1 MSTTTILN
9 RVTEPEA
16 GIFYQTDEMG
26 FTAPYLKLK
35 FKTSIQ
41 DQYSGQFEDKEIT
54 IPKLELNFLEMIDNS
69 SCSVPQLSVNLK
81 LKESGTDGLYSH
93 KKVEEEVKMAKTYSN
108 SEVMT
113 MLEKDTK
120 LEFSCR
126 NKNTGKLY
134 ILSASLY
141 NISLTNKESGVVAM
155 FSIGDR
161 WTLVL
166 KEYTF
171 MEAINSG
178 KRIKSFDAKEYKTI
192 NYYLLIIGNGGTDK
206 ARKLINGKWNIEE
219 VR

>member
-41 DQYSGQFEDKEIT
+41 NQYSGQCEDSMVT
-54 IPKLELNFLEMIDNS
+54 IPKLELNFLEMEDDS
-69 SCSVPQLSVNLK
+69 SRSVPKLSINLK
-81 LKESGTDGLYSH
+81 LKQNEEGSWYSH
-93 KKVEEEVKMAKTYSN
+93 TLVREEVKMAKTYSN
-108 SEVMT
+108 AEVMES
-113 MLEKDTK
+113 LERNRELKFTCQNKDT
-120 LEFSCR
+120 
-126 NKNTGKLY
+126 GKVY
-134 ILSASLY
+134 
-141 NISLTNKESGVVAM
+141 EVGVSNNDIRMKSDRGMAGM
-155 FSIGDR
+155 FSLKDK
-161 WTLVL
+161 WTLIPN
-166 KEYTF
+166 EYTF
-171 MEAINSG
+171 IEAINSG

-206 ARKLINGKWNIEE
+206 ARKLIYGKWNIEE